1 MHVQKESMTKLSS
14 AALAPNRLL
23 KLSGGKWA
31 YAGPGDLALAVS
43 AGRTYAADEPL
54 AGEFL
59 ANNCTFR
66 IPAAAAVTQYADV
79 YQAANGQVSMVPSG
93 RYVGIALEAAT
104 AIGQEIEILPKE
116 PPLAKPV
123 TAHTADAA
131 LTAAQS
137 GTVHTTVGA
146 AGTVVLALP
155 PATVG
160 LEFFFRVGA
169 AQALRLDPDGT
180 EQVSL
185 PSTGVPAAAGKY
197 IVADADGETVHLLC
211 TKAGQWSVMGYTGTW
226 TAEP

>member
-59 ANNCTFR
+59 ANNWTFR
-66 IPAAAAVTQYADV
+66 IGVAATVTQFADV
-79 YQAANGQVSMVPSG
+79 YQAANGTVSMVPSG

-116 PPLAKPV
+116 PPLSKPV
-123 TAHTADAA
+123 TAHTADAT

-146 AGTVVLALP
+146 TGTVVLTLP
-155 PATVG
+155 PATLG
-160 LEFFFRVGA
+160 LDFPFRVGA
-169 AQALRLDPDGT
+169 AQELRLDPDGT
-180 EQVSL
+180 EKISL
-185 PSTGVPAAAGKY
+185 PSTGVPGAAGKY
-197 IVADADGETVHLLC
+197 LTANADGETVHLLC
-211 TKAGQWSVMGYTGTW
+211 TKAGEWSVIGFTGTW